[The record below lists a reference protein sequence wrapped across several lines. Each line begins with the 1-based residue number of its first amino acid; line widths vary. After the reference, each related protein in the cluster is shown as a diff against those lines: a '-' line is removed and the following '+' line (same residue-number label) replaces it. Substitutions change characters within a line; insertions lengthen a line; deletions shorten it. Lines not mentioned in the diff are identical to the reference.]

1 MNGDQSSHG
10 LWEASAPAG
19 PVTPRLSGALSADVV
34 VVGAGYTGCSAAL
47 HIALAGARPV
57 ILEAAE
63 IGFGGSGRNVGLVN
77 AGLWVMPDVVLEAVG
92 ADRGERI
99 VRQLGEGPGLVFDLI
114 ARHNIACEAVR
125 AGTLHCAADRYG
137 VADLAERARQWQRRG
152 VCVELLEGHEAA
164 RLTGSDAFPAVL
176 LDHRAGTIQPL
187 AYARGLA
194 AAAIRHGALIY
205 AQSPALAC
213 EEVGDRWRIATP
225 GGSVTA
231 PWVIVATDAYSTEP
245 WRALS
250 REQVPLPY
258 FNLATAPLP
267 PDIRA
272 SILPERQGAWDT
284 KSILSSFR
292 LDDAGRLVFGSV
304 GALRSG
310 GARVH
315 AHWARRKLARLF
327 PALGPI
333 EFEHAW
339 YGTIGMTD
347 DALPRLHA
355 LDRNILSISGY
366 NGRGIAPG
374 TSFGRDLARVALG
387 EVELDELALAE
398 TPVRTAPFRV
408 LKGAFYEA
416 GAQIAHAIATRF
428 HFSNTER
435 FTSQRTRQ

>member
-1 MNGDQSSHG
+1 MIGDQSSHG

-19 PVTPRLSGALSADVV
+19 PATSPLSGAIRADVV
-34 VVGAGYTGCSAAL
+34 IVGAGYTGCSAAL
-47 HIALAGARPV
+47 HLALAGARPV
-57 ILEAAE
+57 ILDAAE
-63 IGFGGSGRNVGLVN
+63 IGFGGAGRNVGLVN
-77 AGLWVMPDVVLEAVG
+77 AGLWVMPDTVLEAMG
-92 ADRGERI
+92 EDRGERL

-114 ARHNIACEAVR
+114 ARHDIACEAVR
-125 AGTLHCAADRYG
+125 AGTLHCAAGRHG
-137 VADLAERARQWQRRG
+137 AADLAERARQWRRRG
-152 VCVELLEGHEAA
+152 APVELLKGREAA

-194 AAAIRHGALIY
+194 AAAIRHGAEIHTR
-205 AQSPALAC
+205 SPALAF
-213 EEVGDRWRIATP
+213 EDLDDRWRITTP

-231 PWVIVATDAYSTEP
+231 PRVIVATDAYSTGP
-245 WRALS
+245 WRTLA

-267 PDIRA
+267 LDLRA
-272 SILPERQGAWDT
+272 VILPERQGAWDT

-292 LDDAGRLVFGSV
+292 LDAAGRLVFGSV

-310 GARVH
+310 GTRVH
-315 AHWARRKLARLF
+315 ARWARRELARLF
-327 PALGPI
+327 PALGRI
-333 EFEHAW
+333 EFDFAW

-355 LDRNILSISGY
+355 LHRNIVSISGY

-374 TSFGRDLARVALG
+374 TSFGRDLARIALG
-387 EVELDELALAE
+387 EVGLDELALPQTA
-398 TPVRTAPFRV
+398 VRAAPFRA

-428 HFSNTER
+428 
-435 FTSQRTRQ
+435 